1 MSGPYR
7 QLSLQGLVLNLSG
20 KRSATKLHLWPQ
32 GSKVGQLQS
41 TFPEATCI
49 LPSLRWV
56 LKEGETWT
64 QLITR
69 LHLSPSRLSKE
80 IRPKKS
86 FEVNCQAM
94 ESVNLEDRD
103 HMCHP
108 KVFWIYL
115 VYSRGDW
122 VRMTD
127 WERPKIKADI
137 LKDRTLFSLSQGSLF
152 GLDLFVLL
160 SFIHTSLLLSHSFI
174 YSFSLSL
181 IHSLSLI
188 CLLSLTL

>member
-1 MSGPYR
+1 MFEDWLEGVGRGVSSISNWSPSLPFFLFALSFSFLLFF
-7 QLSLQGLVLNLSG
+7 LSLALSVWALQAALSSRTG
-20 KRSATKLHLWPQ
+20 SKSLWEKVSYQTLHLWPQ
-32 GSKVGQLQS
+32 GSKVGQLQR

-86 FEVNCQAM
+86 FEVNCQAL
-94 ESVNLEDRD
+94 ESVYLEDRD

-108 KVFWIYL
+108 KVF
-115 VYSRGDW
+115 
-122 VRMTD
+122 
-127 WERPKIKADI
+127 
-137 LKDRTLFSLSQGSLF
+137 
-152 GLDLFVLL
+152 LDLFRL
-160 SFIHTSLLLSHSFI
+160 FQK
-174 YSFSLSL
+174 
-181 IHSLSLI
+181 
-188 CLLSLTL
+188 